1 MNHILKLYYGI
12 QEEIEP
18 PQYFH
23 FQNQLYYFSYVQNPH
38 IFLQIFQYYRY
49 LIQNCQCPGYSLV
62 KNNNED
68 VISYQH
74 VLLVYHDYDF
84 HFQNYLTSFLQP
96 IPHQRLFIYQIKEQ
110 WICKIDS
117 VKELVKQYAY
127 SFKHNPELVS
137 LIYYYTGLAENCINI
152 LNEIL
157 SIHKNASI
165 AMGLALKHTI
175 SDYVHELLNPMNYVI
190 SSRMRHLVYLLRS
203 QLLTYDMLE
212 QLLETHYFDVYEIL
226 YFYARLFFPSH
237 FFNEVL
243 SQKISQER
251 IDSYF
256 VYIEEERKMYQEITK
271 ILSFYVTLPK
281 ISWINKK
288 NMI

>member
-12 QEEIEP
+12 EMEVQP

-23 FQNQLYYFSYVQNPH
+23 FQNQLYYFSCVQNPH
-38 IFLQIFQYYRY
+38 AFLEVFQYYRY
-49 LIQNCQCPGYSLV
+49 LVQRCQCPGYYLV

-74 VLLVYHDYDF
+74 VLLMYRDSEF
-84 HFQNYLTSFLQP
+84 SFQNYLSAFLHP
-96 IPHQRLFIYQIKEQ
+96 LGNQRLFISHIKEQ

-117 VKELVKQYAY
+117 VKDLVKQYAY

-157 SIHKNASI
+157 SIHKDASI
-165 AMGLALKHTI
+165 TMGLALEHMI
-175 SDYVHELLNPMNYVI
+175 SDYVYDLLNPMNYVI

-203 QLLTYDMLE
+203 QLLTYDMLKE
-212 QLLETHYFDVYEIL
+212 VLEIYYFDVYEIL

-243 SQKISQER
+243 SQQISQKR
-251 IDSYF
+251 IEKYF
-256 VYIEEERKMYQEITK
+256 VYIEEERKMYQEVTK
-271 ILSFYVTLPK
+271 ILSFYVSLPK

>member
-1 MNHILKLYYGI
+1 M
-12 QEEIEP
+12 
-18 PQYFH
+18 
-23 FQNQLYYFSYVQNPH
+23 
-38 IFLQIFQYYRY
+38 
-49 LIQNCQCPGYSLV
+49 V

-165 AMGLALKHTI
+165 TMGLALKHTI
-175 SDYVHELLNPMNYVI
+175 SDYVHELLNQNFHKDGVPKKKGLME
-190 SSRMRHLVYLLRS
+190 
-203 QLLTYDMLE
+203 LLTYLKE
-212 QLLETHYFDVYEIL
+212 
-226 YFYARLFFPSH
+226 
-237 FFNEVL
+237 N
-243 SQKISQER
+243 
-251 IDSYF
+251 
-256 VYIEEERKMYQEITK
+256 
-271 ILSFYVTLPK
+271 
-281 ISWINKK
+281 N
-288 NMI
+288 

>member
-12 QEEIEP
+12 QEEVNP

-23 FQNQLYYFSYVQNPH
+23 FQNQLYYFSPIQNPH
-38 IFLQIFQYYRY
+38 VFLELFQYYRY
-49 LIQNCQCPGYSLV
+49 LVQLSQLSSYSLV
-62 KNNNED
+62 KNYNED

-74 VLLVYHDYDF
+74 VLLLYHEREFDF
-84 HFQNYLTSFLQP
+84 QRYLTTFLQP
-96 IPHQRLFIYQIKEQ
+96 LPQQRLMISMIKDQ
-110 WICKIDS
+110 WICKIDQ
-117 VKELVKQYAY
+117 VKALVKQYAY

-157 SIHKNASI
+157 SIDKEASVM
-165 AMGLALKHTI
+165 MGLALDHTI
-175 SDYVHELLNPMNYVI
+175 TDYVYDLLNPINYVI

-203 QLLTYDMLE
+203 HLLTEEMLK
-212 QLLETHYFDVYEIL
+212 QLIETHYFDVYEIL

-243 SQKISQER
+243 CQQISQER
-251 IDSYF
+251 IEEYF
-256 VYIEEERKMYQEITK
+256 EYIEEERKMYVEITR
-271 ILSFYVTLPK
+271 ILSFYVSLPK
-281 ISWINKK
+281 IGWINRK